1 MKKIANG
8 FYRQVTKR
16 KTKSGI
22 KEYVYYYREV
32 TPSKAGKKRAFEKV
46 NITIAKKQEAI
57 KKEQLDRLLS
67 GISDWV
73 IRKQVENQLKEHSEY
88 SLQRVT
94 QMLEEE
100 VLNKQ
105 QQFIRNLGYTE
116 EEFAEEFGL
125 TAEDLRQGKFTKEG
139 DTGLYKFTL
148 KRKGA
153 ADIVLYFSWD
163 YDKGIIRV

>member
-16 KTKSGI
+16 KTKSGV

-46 NITIAKKQEAI
+46 SIAIAKRQEAV
-57 KKEQLDRLLS
+57 KKEQLDTLLS

-73 IRKQVENQLKEHSEY
+73 IKKQVENQIKEHPEY
-88 SLQRVT
+88 SLQKVA
-94 QMLEEE
+94 QMIESE
-100 VLNKQ
+100 VLDKQ

-125 TAEDLRQGKFTKEG
+125 TAEDLRQGKFETEK
-139 DTGLYKFTL
+139 DSGLIKFTDKNGL
-148 KRKGA
+148 
-153 ADIVLYFSWD
+153 IFYFSWD
-163 YDKGIIRV
+163 YDKGLIRVK